1 MHVSIVHGLS
11 RQKNDSAQ
19 FIKIFLSLVSK
30 PEQQERNKLGENAKN
45 DTATGGVI
53 LDSATE
59 REKDI

>member
-11 RQKNDSAQ
+11 KQKNDSAQ
-19 FIKIFLSLVSK
+19 FIKIFLRSVIE

-53 LDSATE
+53 LDSVTQ